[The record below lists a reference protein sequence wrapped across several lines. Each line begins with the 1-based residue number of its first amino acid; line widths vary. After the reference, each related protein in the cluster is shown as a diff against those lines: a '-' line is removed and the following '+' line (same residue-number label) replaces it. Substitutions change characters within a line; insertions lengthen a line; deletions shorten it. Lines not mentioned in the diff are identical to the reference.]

1 MSEPQKAAGRV
12 ASVMQESRVFPP
24 PAEFSSRARIGSL
37 EEYRRR
43 RTKGLIA
50 VKLRDGDELVDAVI
64 TKPGDEL
71 VLATA
76 KGMAIRFPES
86 DARPMGRD
94 TSGVRGIKL
103 GAGDRLVGM
112 VVADPDAT
120 LLTVCENGYGKRTPF
135 GAGTP
140 VAGPAPGEEGE
151 AAEPEAADAGGEEGE
166 AEGES
171 SGMRYRTQHRGGKGI
186 RDIKTTAR
194 NGTVVAVVS
203 VRDGDQVLMMTARG
217 KIQRVNVHEIRP
229 MGRNTQGVRIMRLDD
244 ADALAAVVPVAPGEA
259 EEADGLAAD
268 PPPEPAT

>member
-1 MSEPQKAAGRV
+1 
-12 ASVMQESRVFPP
+12 
-24 PAEFSSRARIGSL
+24 
-37 EEYRRR
+37 
-43 RTKGLIA
+43 
-50 VKLRDGDELVDAVI
+50 
-64 TKPGDEL
+64 
-71 VLATA
+71 
-76 KGMAIRFPES
+76 
-86 DARPMGRD
+86 MGRD

-140 VAGPAPGEEGE
+140 LSGPAPGEEGE
-151 AAEPEAADAGGEEGE
+151 ATEPEAAEPGGEEGDGD
-166 AEGES
+166 GES

-203 VRDGDQVLMMTARG
+203 VRDDDQVLMMTARG
-217 KIQRVNVHEIRP
+217 KIQRVNVREIRP

-259 EEADGLAAD
+259 EEADAVEPLG
-268 PPPEPAT
+268 PPEPGT